1 MITMEHVMFPTL
13 KHHPAS
19 RKMAQIRNKCGN
31 LTVDGDTSGYYF
43 YIITCSVHDSC
54 LDTIVCLFLDI
65 RMTAKAHLQNI
76 ETRKKYNFI

>member
-1 MITMEHVMFPTL
+1 MEDVTFPTL

-19 RKMAQIRNKCGN
+19 QKMAQIGNKCGN
-31 LTVDGDTSGYYF
+31 LMVDRDTCGYYF
-43 YIITCSVHDSC
+43 CIIACSVYDSC

-65 RMTAKAHLQNI
+65 RMTGKAHLQNI